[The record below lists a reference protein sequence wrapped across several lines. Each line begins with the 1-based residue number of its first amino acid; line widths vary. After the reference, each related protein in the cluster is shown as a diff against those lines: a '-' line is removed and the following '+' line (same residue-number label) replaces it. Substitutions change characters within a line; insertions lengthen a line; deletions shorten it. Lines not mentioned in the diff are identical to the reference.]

1 MLKVVILAGG
11 RGERFWPLSR
21 RRRPKPFLALGARD
35 SLLRETVRRAR
46 SLAPARAIRVVAGSS
61 LSAAVRRELRG
72 LGTSPVL
79 VEPAARNTGPAAVLA
94 AREIA
99 AGDPLAEILTLPSDH
114 RVTGL
119 REFRAAVAAARIL
132 ARRGFLVTFGVTPD
146 RPIPDYGYIVR
157 GGRLGASSYRVERF
171 VEKPR
176 PTVARRLMAREGAV
190 WNSGMFVW
198 RAGVFLEEAAR
209 CEPSFRRWI
218 ERAGASGRI
227 PPAARRAFRDLPS
240 IPVDR
245 AVLERSPRV
254 AVVIG
259 RFGWSDLGSWSSL
272 DPILRR
278 GKDGN
283 VSWGNLAVL
292 DSRNNLAVHPGGL
305 TVLSGVRDLLVV
317 GAGDVTLVCRRSHAG
332 KMREI
337 LRHLEKRGYGGY
349 L

>member
-1 MLKVVILAGG
+1 MLQAVILAGG

-21 RRRPKPFLALGARD
+21 RRRPKPFLALGARE

-46 SLAPARAIRVVAGSS
+46 SIVPPGAVRVVTGSS
-61 LSAAVRRELRG
+61 LRAAVRRELRG

-99 AGDPLAEILTLPSDH
+99 AADPRAEILTLPSDH
-114 RVTGL
+114 RVAGL
-119 REFRAAVAAARIL
+119 REFRAAVATARRL

-146 RPIPDYGYIVR
+146 GPNPDYGYIVR
-157 GGRLGASSYRVERF
+157 GGRLGASAHRVERF

-176 PTVARRLMAREGAV
+176 PEVARRLISREGAV

-209 CEPSFRRWI
+209 CEPSFRRWLEI
-218 ERAGASGRI
+218 AGTSKRI
-227 PPAARRAFRDLPS
+227 SSAGRRAFRDLPS

-245 AVLERSPRV
+245 AVLERSRRV
-254 AVVIG
+254 AVVTG
-259 RFGWSDLGSWSSL
+259 RFRWWDLGSWSSL
-272 DPILRR
+272 APILSR
-278 GKDGN
+278 GADGN
-283 VSWGNLAVL
+283 ASWGELASL

-317 GAGDVTLVCRRSHAG
+317 TAGDVTLVCRRSHAG

-337 LRHLEKRGYGGY
+337 LRYLERRGLGGY

>member
-46 SLAPARAIRVVAGSS
+46 SIAPSRAIRVVTGSS
-61 LSAAVRRELRG
+61 LCAAVRRELRG

-79 VEPAARNTGPAAVLA
+79 VEPAARNTGPAALLA

-99 AGDPLAEILTLPSDH
+99 AGDPRAEILTLPSDH

-119 REFRAAVAAARIL
+119 REFRAAVATARGL
-132 ARRGFLVTFGVTPD
+132 ARRGFLVTFGITPD
-146 RPIPDYGYIVR
+146 GPNPDYGYVVR
-157 GGRLGASSYRVERF
+157 GGRLGASAHRVERF

-176 PTVARRLMAREGAV
+176 PEAARRLMSREGAV

-198 RAGVFLEEAAR
+198 RAGVFLEEASR
-209 CEPSFRRWI
+209 CEPSFRRWLEI
-218 ERAGASGRI
+218 AGAAKRI
-227 PPAARRAFRDLPS
+227 SPAARRAFQDLPS

-245 AVLERSPRV
+245 AVLERSRRV
-254 AVVIG
+254 AVVTG
-259 RFGWSDLGSWSSL
+259 RFRWSDLGTWSSL

-278 GKDGN
+278 GADGN
-283 VSWGNLAVL
+283 VSWGELASL

-305 TVLSGVRDLLVV
+305 TVLSGVEDLLVV

-337 LRHLEKRGYGGY
+337 LRHLEKGGYGGY